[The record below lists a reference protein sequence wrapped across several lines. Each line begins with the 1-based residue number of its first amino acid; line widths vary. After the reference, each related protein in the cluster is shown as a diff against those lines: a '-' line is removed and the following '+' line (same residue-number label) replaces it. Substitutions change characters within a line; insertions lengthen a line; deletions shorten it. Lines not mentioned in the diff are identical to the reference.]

1 MPSIKQIYQN
11 PSIMLCT
18 WDLVNEHK
26 HILSLRNCTFYVQK
40 LGSVQLSVFVRE
52 KGNNTGKSNIT
63 KYA

>member
-1 MPSIKQIYQN
+1 M
-11 PSIMLCT
+11 
-18 WDLVNEHK
+18 NEHK

-52 KGNNTGKSNIT
+52 KGNNTGKANIT